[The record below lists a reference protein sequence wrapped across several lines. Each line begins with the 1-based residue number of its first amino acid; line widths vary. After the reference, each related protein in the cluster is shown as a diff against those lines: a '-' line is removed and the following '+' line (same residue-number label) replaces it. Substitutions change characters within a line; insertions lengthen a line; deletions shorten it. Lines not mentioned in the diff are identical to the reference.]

1 MPLIYN
7 SQSNKNVLNTDNLA
21 KKRIVKALQQQT
33 SSSIPQ
39 TDPDLEDNADKYFDK
54 IFELSNSIETY
65 LFELGVF
72 VSSEDTSK
80 VDVLGEQSTKKSR
93 DEAKERAKIE
103 KEIEKGEKQLVKLQ
117 NEIDRE
123 KKKNKPDETR
133 IGNLEEQ
140 YFEVQEI
147 IAQLKKK
154 LQTKIQPPPIAPL
167 SLEEE
172 IGGEEEDMP
181 ELEGTARQV
190 IKGKKLV
197 FKEEQSI
204 PIVAKLLNLFKTYKK
219 VWKELVPFSAGL
231 NISQLNDLGVM
242 IETISKALNSFIE
255 DTKVEIPAGKKRVYG
270 ELFKAVDEISTII
283 EEVSVIYQNI
293 YYYYSQTSS
302 PAPPQQSVGATSGS
316 GFAVRPYYS
325 RTRYL

>member
-80 VDVLGEQSTKKSR
+80 VNIEAEQSAKKAR
-93 DEAKERAKIE
+93 EQAKIE
-103 KEIEKGEKQLVKLQ
+103 AEIKKLEAKLEKIQSEV
-117 NEIDRE
+117 DRE
-123 KKKNKPDETR
+123 QKKKKPDETR
-133 IGNLEEQ
+133 IAKLEEQ
-140 YFEVQEI
+140 YFEIQEI
-147 IAQLKKK
+147 ISQLQKK
-154 LQTKIQPPPIAPL
+154 LQPKIQPPPI
-167 SLEEE
+167 SLEDF
-172 IGGEEEDMP
+172 GEEEDMP
-181 ELEGTARQV
+181 ELEGTARQI

-231 NISQLNDLGVM
+231 SINQLTDLGVM
-242 IETISKALNSFIE
+242 IDTITKALNSFIE

-302 PAPPQQSVGATSGS
+302 PAPPQQSVGSTTGS

-325 RTRYL
+325 RTRFL